1 MVLDDSQKN
10 GRPSVFDPHGSGL
23 DECVVVAVSFPVSS
37 VAVPIAFAI
46 AVPIFVI
53 PIVVTA
59 ILVSSGWKR
68 ASNDYPES
76 EDR

>member
-1 MVLDDSQKN
+1 
-10 GRPSVFDPHGSGL
+10 VFDPHGSGL
-23 DECVVVAVSFPVSS
+23 DECMVMAANFPVSS
-37 VAVPIAFAI
+37 VCVPIPVVVL
-46 AVPIFVI
+46 VPISVI

-68 ASNDYPES
+68 APNDYAES

>member
-10 GRPSVFDPHGSGL
+10 GRPSVFDPQGSGL
-23 DECVVVAVSFPVSS
+23 DECMVVVVRFPVSF
-37 VAVPIAFAI
+37 VAVPIPVVMAM
-46 AVPIFVI
+46 PILII
-53 PIVVTA
+53 PIVVPA
-59 ILVSSGWKR
+59 VLVSSGWKR

>member
-1 MVLDDSQKN
+1 VPFDSN
-10 GRPSVFDPHGSGL
+10 GSGL
-23 DECVVVAVSFPVSS
+23 DKCVPVVAVRFPVSS
-37 VAVPIAFAI
+37 VSVPIAFVV

-59 ILVSSGWKR
+59 VLVSSGWKR
-68 ASNDYPES
+68 APNNYAES

>member
-10 GRPSVFDPHGSGL
+10 GRPSVFEPQGSRL
-23 DECVVVAVSFPVSS
+23 DECMVVAVRFPVSS
-37 VAVPIAFAI
+37 VSVPIPVVI
-46 AVPIFVI
+46 AVPIFII

>member
-1 MVLDDSQKN
+1 MS
-10 GRPSVFDPHGSGL
+10 
-23 DECVVVAVSFPVSS
+23 
-37 VAVPIAFAI
+37 VPIPVALL
-46 AVPIFVI
+46 VPISVI

-68 ASNDYPES
+68 ASNDYAES